1 LKLVDSYTRKAVLH
15 RAFLC
20 LVSSDTPARNVIL
33 EFVPPAAFRA
43 CFLCWFVGNK
53 YEGSRQGMY
62 FAGYNRPAPQHIRGN
77 SEGKEIFAVAA
88 AKRTHE
94 EHMQHGRA
102 VEEGTETVEES
113 GNKGVSCI
121 SKFLPY
127 FDVTKGFLIPMAH
140 GCLLGVAKSFLNTV
154 LADYKQESEREDH
167 VITKAD
173 RRKMVERQGE
183 VIWTH
188 EHGRPCK
195 CVVKHRGSFT
205 MEELLQFIES
215 SSVYIMRGCLKP
227 ELEKAWLHLRRA
239 ILHYCKIADDSLDMD
254 KRVGARE
261 DALQYAKIVERV
273 RKRAFWSPLRFARLN
288 D

>member
-1 LKLVDSYTRKAVLH
+1 
-15 RAFLC
+15 
-20 LVSSDTPARNVIL
+20 
-33 EFVPPAAFRA
+33 
-43 CFLCWFVGNK
+43 
-53 YEGSRQGMY
+53 MY
-62 FAGYNRPAPQHIRGN
+62 FAGYNQPAPQHIRG
-77 SEGKEIFAVAA
+77 EGKEIFVVAA

-113 GNKGVSCI
+113 RNKGVSCI

-154 LADYKQESEREDH
+154 LADYKQESEREDY

-183 VIWTH
+183 VVWTH

-205 MEELLQFIES
+205 MEELLQS
-215 SSVYIMRGCLKP
+215 SSVYILRGCLKP
-227 ELEKAWLHLRRA
+227 ELEKAWLHLRTA

-261 DALQYAKIVERV
+261 DALHYAKIVEWVRSIGRFSGRSLFMDHFVSESGESFLYSKRLCGLEGKASLEKGHSRYGSYRHPNIYRGLLEVSRRKLLSAKRV
-273 RKRAFWSPLRFARLN
+273 LPEVHIGF
-288 D
+288 